1 MRPEP
6 EDLAP
11 GPLKDALDAIRADD
25 EATRV
30 PARVQRRVMREWD
43 ARSAQRR
50 RRPLTPFW
58 FGAVAAGIV
67 AAIVLS
73 RPSVA
78 TLLHLPWGHTGTF
91 QFEGVGA
98 DVPFTEVAFGD
109 DPASMQYVQVRMPQS
124 ALADFGL
131 PIADPAD
138 DQPVVVEAL
147 VGLDG
152 VPRAL
157 RLLSQEAP

>member
-1 MRPEP
+1 MRREP
-6 EDLAP
+6 EDFPPDL
-11 GPLKDALDAIRADD
+11 LKDALDAIRADD
-25 EATRV
+25 DATRV
-30 PARVQRRVMREWD
+30 PARVQQSVMSEWD
-43 ARSAQRR
+43 ARSAPRKRR
-50 RRPLTPFW
+50 SVTPVW
-58 FGAVAAGIV
+58 FGAVAASII

-78 TLLHLPWGHTGTF
+78 TVLHLPWAETDTLP
-91 QFEGVGA
+91 FEAVGA
-98 DVPFTEVAFGD
+98 DLHFTEVALDD
-109 DPASMQYVQVRMPQS
+109 DPASMQYVRVRMPQS

-138 DQPVVVEAL
+138 DQPVVVEVL

-157 RLLSQEAP
+157 RLLSKEMP